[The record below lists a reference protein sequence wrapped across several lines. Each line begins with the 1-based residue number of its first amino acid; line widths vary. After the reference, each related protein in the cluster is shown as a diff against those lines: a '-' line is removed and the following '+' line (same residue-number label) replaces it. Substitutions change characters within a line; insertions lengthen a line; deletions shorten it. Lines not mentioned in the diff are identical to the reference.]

1 MAVSAPATAKYQAL
15 YRAIVD
21 EAVTGG
27 GALMG
32 KLIDG
37 ARLILQT
44 RQAASRE
51 LRERDALEDSLRQ
64 LRHWEPA
71 LSRHFPRALQASF
84 QREPANPLRVVPAPA
99 PGLEFD
105 HLELMD
111 EVQVLTSV
119 ALARVQQV
127 TMLAVES
134 SLNEFNTL
142 ICTTLGLG
150 TVNAERNPL
159 RPEVYINALKE
170 VVEQTGLPPTTQLD
184 WLGSMSAALGTE
196 LRRIYLTFSAQL
208 RSQGVAAAGYSVLQS
223 TVPHGIGRGT
233 PQNASPA
240 AVPAMA
246 AAAVPAPQRAAL
258 RGASAGSAAADA
270 SQGKDAVLLTLDRLR
285 QLLSGELDNT
295 AGKSALEI
303 FSQQFAQEFEDA
315 SDDKVDL
322 PPTDFDATVP
332 AALEALS
339 EMRQV
344 DHMVQRLEKRREA
357 PAAPVG
363 LQESSVDAVRNAL
376 RHRAQ
381 GVGQSL
387 SLEVVTLM
395 VDNIAHDMRLLQPV
409 QQCIRRLEPP
419 LLRLALIDQ
428 RLFSNKLHPAR
439 VLVREITDRSLA
451 FASESAD
458 GFGAFMHGVEQG
470 IAPLLNV
477 AIENADPFEQALA
490 VVRQRWQEVE
500 QRRERGQLDAVKV
513 LKHAEERN
521 LLAEKIAREIDA
533 HPDAAMV
540 PEVVVDFL
548 CGPWSQV
555 VAQARITGGAGSAQ
569 ANKYQSFVAAML
581 WSTHPVLT
589 RNKYAKLTRLVPPL
603 LATLREGLDSIE
615 YPATRTSAF
624 LESLMALHQKAFRTA
639 QRPADATPEP
649 APTPRSSG
657 SVRLLDNDDPWVAPK
672 EASASNFIEIH
683 ESAADAAATVQPADA
698 AATATATA
706 SDAVHAAVPVAAPAG
721 PTSFADLPLGS
732 WVEMQVND
740 RWVRTQLTWASPHGT
755 LFLFT
760 SAYGTSQ
767 SMSRRLRDKMVAA
780 GTLRLIAG
788 QPVVEGALNAVAQM
802 AMRNSVDTGH

>member
-1 MAVSAPATAKYQAL
+1 MAASASSSVKHQAL
-15 YRAIVD
+15 YQATVQ

-32 KLIDG
+32 KLMDA

-44 RQAASRE
+44 RQAATRD
-51 LRERDALEDSLRQ
+51 LRERDKLEESLRL

-71 LSRHFPRALQASF
+71 LTRHFPRALQGSL
-84 QREPANPLRVVPAPA
+84 QREPATVPRVGPSPVAD
-99 PGLEFD
+99 LEFD
-105 HLELMD
+105 QLELMD

-150 TVNAERNPL
+150 VVNAERNPL
-159 RPEVYINALKE
+159 RPEVYIQALKE
-170 VVEQTGLPPTTQLD
+170 VVEQTGQPATTQLD
-184 WLGSMSAALGTE
+184 WLGAMSAALGTE
-196 LRRIYLTFSAQL
+196 LRRIYQDLSAKL
-208 RSQGVAAAGYSVLQS
+208 RLQGVTAAGYAVLQ
-223 TVPHGIGRGT
+223 TATPLGVGRGIAQSPSEVVSQSVANPVART
-233 PQNASPA
+233 STAAHQVSNLPA
-240 AVPAMA
+240 AEA
-246 AAAVPAPQRAAL
+246 A
-258 RGASAGSAAADA
+258 
-270 SQGKDAVLLTLDRLR
+270 QGKEAVLLTLDRLR
-285 QLLSGELDNT
+285 QLLTGELDT
-295 AGKSALEI
+295 KAGKSALEI
-303 FSQQFAQEFEDA
+303 FSQRFAQEFEDA
-315 SDDKVDL
+315 PGQSVEM
-322 PPTDFDATVP
+322 PPPEFDATVP

-344 DHMVQRLEKRREA
+344 DQMVQRLQKRREA
-357 PAAPVG
+357 PAPPAVR
-363 LQESSVDAVRNAL
+363 QDNSVDAVRQAL
-376 RHRAQ
+376 RVQAQ

-387 SLEVVTLM
+387 SIEVVTLM
-395 VDNIAHDMRLLQPV
+395 VDNIARDIRLLEPV
-409 QQCIRRLEPP
+409 QQCIRRLEPA
-419 LLRLALIDQ
+419 LLRLALVDQ

-439 VLVREITDRSLA
+439 VLIREITDRSLA

-458 GFGAFMHGVEQG
+458 GFGAFMHGIEQG
-470 IAPLLNV
+470 IAPLLSATIDNV
-477 AIENADPFEQALA
+477 EPFEQALGE
-490 VVRQRWQEVE
+490 VRQRWQQAE
-500 QRRERGQLDAVKV
+500 QKRAMSQRDAVKV

-533 HPDAAMV
+533 HPDAALV

-555 VAQARITGGAGSAQ
+555 VAQARITGGAGSPQ
-569 ANKYQSFVAAML
+569 ADKYQSFISALL
-581 WSTHPVLT
+581 WSTHPTLT

-624 LESLMALHQKAFRTA
+624 LESLMGLHQKAFRAA
-639 QRPADATPEP
+639 QKPAEETPDPTPEP
-649 APTPRSSG
+649 IPRTSA
-657 SVRLLDNDDPWVAPK
+657 SVRLVESGDPWVAPQ
-672 EASASNFIEIH
+672 EAQASNFIEMQ
-683 ESAADAAATVQPADA
+683 EPGVDDAADTEPFEHAAAGAGEAIAETTPTA
-698 AATATATA
+698 AA
-706 SDAVHAAVPVAAPAG
+706 G
-721 PTSFADLPLGS
+721 PSSFASLSLGS
-732 WVEMQVND
+732 WVEMQVQE

-767 SMSRRLRDKMVAA
+767 SMTRRSRDKMVAA
-780 GTLRLIAG
+780 GSLRLIAG

-802 AMRNSVDTGH
+802 AMRNSVDTVF